1 MANSIMI
8 EVARLDALV
17 TSAAKSDFIS
27 SISHELRSP
36 LHGIMASA
44 ELLDETPQD
53 PDQRQLIAMIKSC
66 ATTLIDTTAHLL
78 DHAKINSLVK
88 DDRRPPLHRASSSSS
103 EAPPDSA
110 LSSEVDLARLIEEVV
125 EGAYVG
131 HATQASTKLWDKDH
145 DDEEEDNDANE
156 DDGKPPADPPVLVTV
171 NIEKRAGW
179 HLRTEAGAWRRIVL
193 NVFGNAL
200 KYTARGSIVA
210 ALRTVATPAGG
221 TDIRFSVRDTGC
233 GMSADYLRRQLFTP
247 YAQENP
253 LSAGVGTLIEI
264 TTPTSSSRPLHE
276 AAAAAAGADR
286 KSRSVEALR
295 GKAVA
300 VLELDAAGNSLL
312 PAFMAMAKTWLGVD
326 VLTSIDAAL
335 ELGRGGAAAGMPL
348 IVLCNS
354 APTARQKL
362 TAMFQNAT
370 FMVQPFGPRKL
381 AWTITTVFA
390 RHAARGDQELR
401 EEERGGDGEEREKG
415 GRGGGKEKEKEAGGD
430 ATRPPLT
437 RSTELSVSTPTTRLD
452 SAITATK
459 ASLAAATTLPP
470 PQQRP
475 PPHILVVDDNSVNR
489 KILTTYLTKLR
500 CTYQTAS
507 NRLEAVEAWRAAVAT
522 RQPFE
527 YVFMDMSMPVMDGF
541 EATREIRADERCAR
555 ARRCHI
561 VALTGLGASC
571 SQREAFASGADTYL
585 MKPVPLAKLKELVLG
600 KRGVA

>member
-1 MANSIMI
+1 MHSFAEGDMAYISAFSNSIMI
-8 EVARLDALV
+8 EVARLDAVV
-17 TSAAKSDFIS
+17 TSAAKGDFIS

-78 DHAKINSLVK
+78 DYAKINSLVK
-88 DDRRPPLHRASSSSS
+88 DDPRPQPHRASSSSS

-110 LSSEVDLARLIEEVV
+110 LSSVVDLARLIEEVV

-131 HATQASTKLWDKDH
+131 HASQASTKLWDRDH
-145 DDEEEDNDANE
+145 SADGEDGNE
-156 DDGKPPADPPVLVTV
+156 DSGQAPRAPPVLVTV
-171 NIEKRAGW
+171 DIEKRAGW

-200 KYTARGSIVA
+200 KYTSRGSIVA

-233 GMSADYLRRQLFTP
+233 GMGADYLRRQLFTP

-253 LSAGVGTLIEI
+253 LSAGVGLGLSIVRHLVRELHGTVSVESTLGVGTLIEI
-264 TTPTSSSRPLHE
+264 TIPTSSSRPLHE
-276 AAAAAAGADR
+276 AAAAAAVVTAAAAGTDR

-335 ELGRGGAAAGMPL
+335 ELGRGDAAAGMPL

-354 APTARQKL
+354 APTVRQKL

-370 FMVQPFGPRKL
+370 FMVQPF
-381 AWTITTVFA
+381 
-390 RHAARGDQELR
+390 
-401 EEERGGDGEEREKG
+401 
-415 GRGGGKEKEKEAGGD
+415 
-430 ATRPPLT
+430 
-437 RSTELSVSTPTTRLD
+437 ELSVSTPTTRLD

-459 ASLAAATTLPP
+459 ARIAAATILSP

-489 KILTTYLTKLR
+489 KILTAYLTKLR

-507 NRLEAVEAWRAAVAT
+507 NGLEAVEAWRAAVAT
-522 RQPFE
+522 PLPFE

-541 EATREIRADERCAR
+541 QATREIRADERCAR

>member
-1 MANSIMI
+1 MHSFAEGDMAYISAFSNSIMI

-17 TSAAKSDFIS
+17 TSAAKGDFIS

-78 DHAKINSLVK
+78 DYAKINSLVK
-88 DDRRPPLHRASSSSS
+88 DDRRPPPHHASSSSS

-110 LSSEVDLARLIEEVV
+110 LSSEVDLARLVEEVV

-131 HATQASTKLWDKDH
+131 HAAQASTKLWDKDH
-145 DDEEEDNDANE
+145 HADNNE
-156 DDGKPPADPPVLVTV
+156 DAGKPPGNPPVLVTV
-171 NIEKRAGW
+171 DIEKRAGW
-179 HLRTEAGAWRRIVL
+179 HLRTEAGAWRRIVM

-253 LSAGVGTLIEI
+253 LSAGVGLGLSIVRHLVRELHGTVSVESTRGVGTLIGI
-264 TTPTSSSRPLHE
+264 TIPTSSSRPLHE
-276 AAAAAAGADR
+276 AAAAAAVVAAAAGTDR

-295 GKAVA
+295 GKAVT

-326 VLTSIDAAL
+326 VLTTIDAAL
-335 ELGRGGAAAGMPL
+335 ELERGDAAAGMPL

-370 FMVQPFGPRKL
+370 FIVQPF
-381 AWTITTVFA
+381 
-390 RHAARGDQELR
+390 
-401 EEERGGDGEEREKG
+401 
-415 GRGGGKEKEKEAGGD
+415 
-430 ATRPPLT
+430 
-437 RSTELSVSTPTTRLD
+437 VSTPTTRLD
-452 SAITATK
+452 SATTATK
-459 ASLAAATTLPP
+459 ASLAAATILPP

-507 NRLEAVEAWRAAVAT
+507 NGLEAVEAWRAAAAAVAT

-555 ARRCHI
+555 VRRCHI